1 MSIHPILLKIKAFI
15 VQISFEAY
23 LMILIIILVGLAG
36 FGLGKLSNAGEG
48 KAVII
53 QVGGTQNLESD
64 SIDKPQNT
72 ASAIEA
78 VTENINTNNF
88 NISNIVASKNGTKYY
103 LPGCSGVGR
112 ILDQNKVYF
121 ASEKEALDAGYTK
134 ASGCNK

>member
-1 MSIHPILLKIKAFI
+1 MSIHPILEKIKAF
-15 VQISFEAY
+15 VLQIESETY

-53 QVGGTQNLESD
+53 QTGSKENTVPD
-64 SIDKPQNT
+64 SFKEPQNT
-72 ASAIEA
+72 ASAINA
-78 VTENINTNNF
+78 VSGNLGE
-88 NISNIVASKNGTKYY
+88 IVASKNGTKYY
-103 LPGCSGVGR
+103 LPGCNGVGR

-134 ASGCNK
+134 ASGCTSAH